1 MKNNK
6 SNDVE
11 KINRSNLHEI
21 AKHQTPE
28 TIGKFINDVM
38 SMEDLDYNTVVDSV
52 AIAAL
57 AGAYAADNHK
67 NGGITGFQA
76 SYVMWKFIQ
85 NYMFPYNQTGL
96 KLIDFDDMLYP
107 QYDGK
112 FSKTITKD
120 VWQKLQQAAEEN
132 LKRPD
137 ISSLHSNVVNHWK
150 SIVNGKVPFG
160 YTVKDK

>member
-1 MKNNK
+1 MMNTEEQYQK
-6 SNDVE
+6 
-11 KINRSNLHEI
+11 
-21 AKHQTPE
+21 AKEQTVD
-28 TIGKFINDVM
+28 TIGAFIDKLM
-38 SMEDLDYNTVVDSV
+38 RREDLDYNTVVDSV

-85 NYMFPYNQTGL
+85 NYIFPYNQTSL
-96 KLIDFDDMLYP
+96 RLIDFDDMLYP
-107 QYDGK
+107 QYEEK

-120 VWQKLQQAAEEN
+120 VWQKLQKAAEEN

-137 ISSLHSNVVNHWK
+137 ISILHSDVVKHWK

-160 YTVKDK
+160 YTVEA